1 MWRSSATRIGERGWY
16 NQPTTFKGYGYDNP
30 PSEEKKEIDY
40 IWVEPRTK
48 DAAADYTE
56 GKFPKID
63 EARRNAKR
71 GKR

>member
-1 MWRSSATRIGERGWY
+1 MWRSSATRIGERSWY

-30 PSEEKKEIDY
+30 PHEEKKEIDY
-40 IWVEPRTK
+40 ILVEHKTK
-48 DAAADYTE
+48 DPAADYKE

-63 EARRNAKR
+63 EAIRNAKR